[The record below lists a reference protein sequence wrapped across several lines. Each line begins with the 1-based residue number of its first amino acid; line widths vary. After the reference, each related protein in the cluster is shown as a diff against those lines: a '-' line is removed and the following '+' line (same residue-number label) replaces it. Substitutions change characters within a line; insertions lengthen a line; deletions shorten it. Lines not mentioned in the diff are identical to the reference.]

1 MSSDN
6 PLKKNV
12 YGENGKRKLGEKTTL
27 NKVEITKVAT
37 LSVRAVGIYNQGIV
51 FALFPFILTKFKIF
65 KTSKL
70 QR

>member
-1 MSSDN
+1 MAMVKKEKKTERKKK
-6 PLKKNV
+6 LK
-12 YGENGKRKLGEKTTL
+12 
-27 NKVEITKVAT
+27 KVEITKVAT
-37 LSVRAVGIYNQGIV
+37 LSVSAVGIYNQGIV